1 MHLPLECCYIFIAL
15 KKYNQLQWINKCF
28 SQNYLQK
35 ADRML
40 NEYFGPVNL
49 NDKLIFHEWSLFS
62 WKYQLANK
70 RHAKM
75 VLINISSDIFSTM
88 FTEIQLFVTH
98 TVKWDVPNSTSLQ
111 ECTLLKRRNAVF
123 FLNVKTEDIELK
135 QFWVKTECYTIKL

>member
-70 RHAKM
+70 RHAK
-75 VLINISSDIFSTM
+75 VVVIYHQIHT
-88 FTEIQLFVTH
+88 QLCSQIYNFLSH
-98 TVKWDVPNSTSLQ
+98 IRLNGMYQIRLHYKNVP
-111 ECTLLKRRNAVF
+111 
-123 FLNVKTEDIELK
+123 
-135 QFWVKTECYTIKL
+135 Y